1 MKKMYNSPFITEE
14 KLIFADVITAS
25 GEENSLD
32 EHGRSITE
40 QDDIQRSMLNIMNQ
54 S

>member
-14 KLIFADVITAS
+14 KLIYADVFAAS
-25 GEENSLD
+25 GEEELINQNTS
-32 EHGRSITE
+32 SIIE
-40 QDDIQRSMLNIMNQ
+40 QDDIQKSILNIMNQ